1 VQSHMKI
8 RGFKSEVWL
17 PLAPAELFDFFSDA
31 SNLHV
36 LTPPW
41 LHLRVLTPM
50 PVEMKPGASIDYRMR
65 VHGLP
70 VRWRTRITLW
80 DPPHRF
86 DDEQIIGPYRR
97 WLHTHTFEKY
107 DGGTNVCDLI
117 SYAVPLD
124 FLTHRLFVRP
134 DIEKIFGFRS
144 HELTKRFS
152 RRK

>member
-1 VQSHMKI
+1 MKI
-8 RGFKSEVWL
+8 RGFRSEVWL

-31 SNLHV
+31 GNLNV

-41 LHLRVLTPM
+41 LHLSVVTPM
-50 PVEMKPGASIDYRMR
+50 PVEMKSGALIDYRMHF
-65 VHGLP
+65 HGFP
-70 VRWRTRITLW
+70 IHWRTRITLW

-86 DDEQIIGPYRR
+86 DDEQIVGPYRR
-97 WLHTHTFEKY
+97 WLHTHTFEAH
-107 DGGTNVCDLI
+107 DGGTRVCDLV

-124 FLTHRLFVRP
+124 FLTHRWFVRP
-134 DIEKIFGFRS
+134 KIERIFGFRS